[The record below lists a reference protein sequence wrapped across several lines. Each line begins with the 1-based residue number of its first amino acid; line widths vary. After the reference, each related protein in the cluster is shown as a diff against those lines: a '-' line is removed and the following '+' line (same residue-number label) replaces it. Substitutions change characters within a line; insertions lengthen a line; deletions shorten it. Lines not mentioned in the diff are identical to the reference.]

1 MANKTE
7 RVVTR
12 ISHNSRFGETK
23 ILIVVEKYI
32 SGKTLKDMLEE
43 WAYDITGI
51 CTSSQEALVRVKKDK
66 PDLILTDM
74 ELNDCDGIHL
84 AQQLNLQTDR
94 SNLCIYF
101 TAYASDLVI
110 QRTMTI
116 ATALGHN
123 ISKAKGKDY
132 SDFESCFC
140 QYHGIDKTK
149 NMIAQFSMQ
158 QIRVLIVDD
167 QQIVLWG
174 LEKLINAEKPKMEVI
189 GVATS
194 IVDAKKI
201 AIEKQPDVIVLNI
214 FLNNIDCVSHIPEFA
229 NNGKTRVVVFTETQD
244 KEIIDRAI
252 LNGARGVLHRRE
264 SMQTILRAIEKIHE
278 GELWLDRITTGRI
291 LLQNSRIRGKIPS
304 DSSSEKITMLTRK
317 ECMILRAFS
326 DGTGGEQNKQIAAK
340 LCMSEHTLRNHLT
353 SIFSKLGIKNR
364 FSLFAYAKQHYH
376 QLESTVG
383 DSYKG
388 SGGIKVEAHK

>member
-7 RVVTR
+7 RVVAR
-12 ISHNSRFGETK
+12 IPHNGRFGETK

-32 SGKTLKDMLEE
+32 SGKTLKDILEE
-43 WAYDITGI
+43 WEYDITGI
-51 CTSSQEALVRVKKDK
+51 CTSSQDALVRVKKDK

-74 ELNDCDGIHL
+74 ELSDCDGIHL
-84 AQQLNLQTDR
+84 AQQLNLQTDH

-101 TAYASDLVI
+101 TAYASDLIV

-123 ISKAKGKDY
+123 ISKAIGKDN

-140 QYHGIDKTK
+140 HHHGIDQTK
-149 NMIAQFSMQ
+149 NLIAQFSEQ
-158 QIRVLIVDD
+158 QIRILLVDD

-174 LEKLINAEKPKMEVI
+174 LEKLINGEKPKMEVI
-189 GVATS
+189 GVATN
-194 IVDAKKI
+194 IVDAKQI
-201 AIEKQPDVIVLNI
+201 AIEKQPDIVVLNI
-214 FLNNIDCVSHIPEFA
+214 FLNNIDCVNHIPEFA
-229 NNGKTRVVVFTETQD
+229 NNGNTRVVIFTETQD
-244 KEIIDRAI
+244 KEVIDRAV
-252 LNGARGVLHRRE
+252 LNGARGILHRKE

-304 DSSSEKITMLTRK
+304 DSSNEKITMLTRK

-383 DSYKG
+383 DPYKG
-388 SGGIKVEAHK
+388 SGGFKVEAQK

>member
-12 ISHNSRFGETK
+12 ISHNSRFDETK
-23 ILIVVEKYI
+23 VLIVVEKFI
-32 SGKTLKDMLEE
+32 SGKTLIDMLEE
-43 WAYDITGI
+43 WEYNILGI
-51 CTSSQEALVRVKKDK
+51 CTSSQEALMRVKKDK

-74 ELNDCDGIHL
+74 ELNGCDGIHL
-84 AQQLNLQTDR
+84 AQQLELQSDH
-94 SNLCIYF
+94 SHICIYF
-101 TAYASDLVI
+101 TAYASDLII

-123 ISKAKGKDY
+123 ICKTKRKDH

-140 QYHGIDKTK
+140 QYHGIDRS
-149 NMIAQFSMQ
+149 NNISSQFSVQ
-158 QIRVLIVDD
+158 QIKVLIVDD

-174 LEKLINAEKPKMEVI
+174 LEKLINNEKPKMEVI
-189 GVATS
+189 GIATS
-194 IVDAKKI
+194 IIDAKKI
-201 AIEKQPDVIVLNI
+201 IIERQPDIVVLNI
-214 FLNNIDCVSHIPEFA
+214 FLNNVDCVSHIPEFA
-229 NNGKTRVVVFTETQD
+229 NNGNTRVVVFTETQD
-244 KEIIDRAI
+244 KEVIDRAV
-252 LNGARGVLHRRE
+252 LNGARGILHRKE
-264 SMQTILRAIEKIHE
+264 SMQTILRAIEKVHE

-388 SGGIKVEAHK
+388 SGGFTVEAQK